1 MATITRFE
9 DLEVWKLARVL
20 AKRIFDLYTTTELFS
35 KDYKL
40 KDQIS
45 ASSGSVMDN
54 IAEGFNRGSTNEF
67 INFLSYAKGSGGEVK
82 SQLYRAF
89 DRKYI
94 NETVLRETYDL
105 ADKVCAKIAN
115 LIKYL
120 NSCGFKGS
128 KFKDRDSH
136 EDNLPIVPLSDVNFP
151 DQDETETTPE
161 ASHLKHGDGDNQPKT
176 DDGKR

>member
-20 AKRIFDLYTTTELFS
+20 AKRVFEIYTTSELFS

-40 KDQIS
+40 RDQIN

-94 NETVLRETYDL
+94 SEKVFRETYDL
-105 ADKVCAKIAN
+105 ADKVNAKIAN

-120 NSCGFKGS
+120 KNCGYKGS
-128 KFKDRDSH
+128 KFKDR
-136 EDNLPIVPLSDVNFP
+136 ELNKDNLPIIPLSDVNFP
-151 DQDETETTPE
+151 DQDEIENN
-161 ASHLKHGDGDNQPKT
+161 AQISQPTNNDSQQQSNNNPKP
-176 DDGKR
+176 

>member
-9 DLEVWKLARVL
+9 DLEVWKFARVL
-20 AKRIFDLYTTTELFS
+20 AKRVFEIYTSSELFS

-54 IAEGFNRGSTNEF
+54 IAEGFNSGSTNEF
-67 INFLSYAKGSGGEVK
+67 INFLSYAKGSAGEVK

-94 NETVLRETYDL
+94 NENVLRETYDL
-105 ADKVCAKIAN
+105 ADKVSAKIAT

-120 NSCGFKGS
+120 NNCGYKGS
-128 KFKDRDSH
+128 KFKDREMH
-136 EDNLPIVPLSDVNFP
+136 KDNLPIIPLSDVNFP
-151 DQDETETTPE
+151 EQGEIETKPE
-161 ASHLKHGDGDNQPKT
+161 ANNQNDDNQQLPDNKQ
-176 DDGKR
+176 KP